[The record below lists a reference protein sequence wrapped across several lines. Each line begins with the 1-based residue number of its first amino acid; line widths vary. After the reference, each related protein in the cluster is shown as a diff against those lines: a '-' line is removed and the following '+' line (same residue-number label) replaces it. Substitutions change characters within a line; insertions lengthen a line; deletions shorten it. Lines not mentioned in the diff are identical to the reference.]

1 MKIIMYHNVKNYD
14 QKLPYQNFLSIK
26 KFKKQLKFFK
36 DKYGLISN
44 KNEIYKKNKK
54 VLLTFDDG
62 LKHHYEI
69 AKILKKKNIL
79 GIFFICTKP
88 LIDKIVLPV
97 HKTHI
102 ILSSIKSSLALN
114 YLTEMILKNK
124 IILNNKFKIRFKDP
138 YSHQN
143 DELSKKIFKKI
154 MNYLIDNE
162 DKNIVLDSIIDK
174 FKLKNKLVKYYLNSK
189 EIKMMHEMGM
199 VIGSHGFSHNL
210 LSKMKKKEQ
219 EKELESSKNML
230 ENIIKDNVTFF
241 CYPYGGSKSYNKNT
255 LELLKKKK
263 YMLSF
268 DVNPKDVDFPIIKKN
283 PFKIPRYDCNLFKL

>member
-1 MKIIMYHNVKNYD
+1 MYHNVKNYD

-26 KFKKQLKFFK
+26 KFKKQLQFFE

-44 KNEIYKKNKK
+44 KDEIYEENKK

-69 AKILKKKNIL
+69 AEILKKKKIL

-114 YLTEMILKNK
+114 YLNEMILINR
-124 IILNNKFKIRFKDP
+124 IILNNKFKIRFKDS

-143 DELSKKIFKKI
+143 DEVSKKIFKKI
-154 MNYLIDNE
+154 INYLIDNE
-162 DKNIVLDSIIDK
+162 NKNIVLDSIIDK
-174 FKLKNKLVKYYLNSK
+174 FKLKNKLAKYYLNSK
-189 EIKMMHEMGM
+189 EIKMMHNMGM

-210 LSKMKKKEQ
+210 LSKMNRNEQ
-219 EKELESSKNML
+219 EKELKQSKNIL
-230 ENIIKDNVTFF
+230 ENIIKDDVTYF
-241 CYPYGGSKSYNKNT
+241 CYPYGGAKSYNKHT
-255 LELLKKKK
+255 LELLKKNK
-263 YMLSF
+263 YSLSF
-268 DVNPKDVDFPIIKKN
+268 DVNPKDVNFQLIKKN
-283 PFKIPRYDCNLFKL
+283 SFKIPRYDCNFFKL